1 MYNRS
6 HYKEKDAARLIEY
19 ASYSNILRRRDPLT
33 LINLR
38 IDNLFSKVKDRE
50 RIFVTN
56 ETVMKIQY
64 QLR

>member
-1 MYNRS
+1 M
-6 HYKEKDAARLIEY
+6 LIEY